1 MIDMENIT
9 IQMYPTE
16 GRQIKTIVWRVRYY
30 MTGGTLTARTFP
42 SLREATDFMVYKIY
56 SWDVH
61 DCYRV
66 D

>member
-1 MIDMENIT
+1 M
-9 IQMYPTE
+9 
-16 GRQIKTIVWRVRYY
+16 WRVCYY
-30 MTGGTLTARTFP
+30 LVGGTRTAKTFP

>member
-1 MIDMENIT
+1 M
-9 IQMYPTE
+9 
-16 GRQIKTIVWRVRYY
+16 WRVCYY
-30 MTGGTLTARTFP
+30 LTGGTFTSKTFP
-42 SLREATDFMVYKIY
+42 SLTEATHFMVYKIY

>member
-1 MIDMENIT
+1 M
-9 IQMYPTE
+9 
-16 GRQIKTIVWRVRYY
+16 WRVSYY
-30 MTGGTLTARTFP
+30 LTAGTRTSKTFLN
-42 SLREATDFMVYKIY
+42 LREATEFMVYKIY

>member
-1 MIDMENIT
+1 M
-9 IQMYPTE
+9 
-16 GRQIKTIVWRVRYY
+16 WRVRYY
-30 MTGGTLTARTFP
+30 LVGGTFTVKTFP
-42 SLREATDFMVYKIY
+42 SLRAATEFMVYKIN